1 MSMVVLQ
8 VVGQR
13 RAPAG
18 HLAAGARG
26 PDVVEAGRGRSACSA
41 LARLLGGESWT
52 ERPDKQ

>member
-1 MSMVVLQ
+1 M
-8 VVGQR
+8 GQR

-18 HLAAGARG
+18 QVEAGARG

-41 LARLLGGESWT
+41 LARLLGGESWA